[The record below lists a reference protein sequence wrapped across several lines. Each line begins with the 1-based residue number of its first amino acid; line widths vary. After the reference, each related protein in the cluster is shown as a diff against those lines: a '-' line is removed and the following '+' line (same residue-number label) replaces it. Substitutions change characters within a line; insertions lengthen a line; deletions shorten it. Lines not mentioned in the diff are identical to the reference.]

1 MNWGKGLIV
10 AMGLFVIFIAVLT
23 SIKLTKVNDLEHEDY
38 YAREINYEQEI
49 QAQRNANSFDK
60 VEIKD
65 QENFITIRVPESLE
79 ASEIRVILTRPN
91 DKNLDKEYHFD
102 DSKTHLISKDELAT
116 GVYKVEILYKVDGK
130 DCLIKDEIKI

>member
-1 MNWGKGLIV
+1 MNWGKGLV
-10 AMGLFVIFIAVLT
+10 LAMVLFVGFIAVLT
-23 SIKLTKVNDLEHEDY
+23 GLKLSKVNDLEHEDY

-49 QAQRNANSFDK
+49 QAQGNANSFDK

-79 ASEIRVILTRPN
+79 ASEIKVILTRPN
-91 DKNLDKEYHFD
+91 DKNLDKEYQFD
-102 DSKTHLISKDELAT
+102 DSKTHLISKDELAI